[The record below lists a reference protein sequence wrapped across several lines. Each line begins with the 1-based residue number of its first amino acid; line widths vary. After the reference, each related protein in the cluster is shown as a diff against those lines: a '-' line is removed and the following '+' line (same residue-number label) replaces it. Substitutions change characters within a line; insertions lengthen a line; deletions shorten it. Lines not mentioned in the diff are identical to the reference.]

1 MIQSHINCHQI
12 LQACKFILFV
22 DCFYLFK
29 EWFLLFYAMSLVYYI
44 MQKSCRQQLKWD
56 SSLFC
61 FSHGFS
67 QLSVSGY
74 FECYETSISNT
85 IQLPYGDILIACF
98 EKSLALGT
106 WAVIHFPSHSET
118 FLLILLA
125 SQPCKIPCFNSLFM
139 IYYSISSLAVQWC
152 LVTTLWCSKHILQP
166 FSVLSN
172 PLIGNFWSFEI
183 AFAFFMYY
191 SILLVIAGISLSTT
205 FLEIFLVP

>member
-1 MIQSHINCHQI
+1 MQ
-12 LQACKFILFV
+12 
-22 DCFYLFK
+22 Y
-29 EWFLLFYAMSLVYYI
+29 LLFIV
-44 MQKSCRQQLKWD
+44 SCRNLAGNNL
-56 SSLFC
+56 SGTLPY
-61 FSHGFS
+61 
-67 QLSVSGY
+67 SVSLMVSLSY
-74 FECYETSISNT
+74 LWVAILNAMKLQSLMLFSCHMEI
-85 IQLPYGDILIACF
+85 LLIACF

-106 WAVIHFPSHSET
+106 WAGIHFPSHPET

-139 IYYSISSLAVQWC
+139 IYYSISSLAVKWC
-152 LVTTLWCSKHILQP
+152 LVTILWCSKHILQP

-172 PLIGNFWSFEI
+172 PLIGNIHTFEI